1 MISMLSGQLLYVTIL
16 LAGGI
21 NVSQPRRQEEKR
33 DSSTSTST
41 AQTCKQCLT
50 MFGTEGGKGAFL
62 LCTLHFKHG
71 HKMAYMSA
79 TAREGPEITIME
91 KDRDQDKMGRFWGG
105 GCASS
110 GECVYF
116 ISRCSPSGN
125 LLLIQPT
132 TTRLIMWS

>member
-16 LAGGI
+16 LTGGI
-21 NVSQPRRQEEKR
+21 NISQPRRQEEKR

-41 AQTCKQCLT
+41 AQTCKQCLR
-50 MFGTEGGKGAFL
+50 MERAERRLL
-62 LCTLHFKHG
+62 LCTPHYKHG

-116 ISRCSPSGN
+116 ISRCSPTGN

-132 TTRLIMWS
+132 TSLKMWS